1 MGKFN
6 PQVEKMLAKAG
17 TKQILNRIQIPN
29 DWSSLDE
36 FATWYR
42 NAGFP
47 ILPLQDSCINMAD
60 ITYSLIV
67 FRKGRFQVELYLVAP
82 NSDNGLHT
90 HPHASKF
97 VHCAGAGEGYNETE
111 TIALGQNVPAE
122 SPDEIDK
129 DFGLFAPSTVAYE
142 KHGLRTSN
150 RGVAFFNIEMWP
162 DDGSTPTSALIE
174 FIGKSVG
181 PMHDE
186 IKSANPD

>member
-1 MGKFN
+1 MSKS
-6 PQVEKMLAKAG
+6 A
-17 TKQILNRIQIPN
+17 TKQILNRIQIPD
-29 DWSSLDE
+29 DWASLDE
-36 FATWYR
+36 FAAWYR

-47 ILPLQDSCINMAD
+47 ILPPQDSKINIAE

-82 NSDNGLHT
+82 NSSNGLHT

-97 VHCAGAGEGYNETE
+97 VHCAGAGEGFTETE

-122 SPDEIDK
+122 SPDEIDR
-129 DFGLFAPSTVAYE
+129 DFGIFAPSTVAYE

-150 RGVAFFNIEMWP
+150 RGIAFFNIEMWP

-174 FIGKSVG
+174 FIGKSMG
-181 PMHDE
+181 PLHDE
-186 IKSANPD
+186 IIIPNSD